1 MKVFLESGSSATP
14 SRLKAVSSPKNK
26 INMEDLAVEVCG
38 ENGALYKGYI
48 VDVFDDS
55 VLIHFEDEWQP
66 DSKFPY
72 SQVRLPPKAD
82 PKVEFTEN
90 MEVEVYSRANHQ
102 EAYGWWKSRIKM
114 MKGDFYVLEYVGW
127 DTTYTEIVSDDRLR
141 VKNTNPP
148 IDNTMF
154 VKFEIEVPEDVR
166 EYAKIDNA
174 HKEFQNSICASLIR
188 YVPEKGVLLVI
199 SRGETS
205 RRRAS
210 LLQDMHFRSLSQ
222 KVLLLKRTEE
232 AARQLESTKLAT
244 IGGKYKPMYQ
254 RVSNY
259 ETIRANSRFSDEFN
273 VREDLMGLAIGA
285 HGANIQQA
293 RKVDGITNIELEEN
307 SCTFKI
313 YGETDEAVKRAR
325 SMLEYSEESLQ
336 VPRALVGKVIGKN
349 GRIIQEIVDK
359 SGVRVKI
366 EGDNEPQPTIPREEG
381 QVPFVFVGTVESI
394 SNAKVLLKYHLAHLK
409 EVEQLR
415 QEKLEID
422 QQLRSIHGTAL
433 GSMQSLSM
441 GRRNDRG
448 YNSDM
453 DGGGRPGR
461 GSMRGRGGRGRG
473 GGPGGRQN
481 DRYNSGSST
490 ITDYVNNVDKRNHT
504 ANKPTGN
511 GRGGGRGG
519 GHASSNGRPPRGGG
533 GSGPPTNNRERPNKG
548 SRHQTPDTVDERVS
562 DLPPRHFGGPRG
574 RGGRRDNRRDDRR
587 RTTDDEE
594 TVLDSQ
600 EVSSVDRESVSSAEA
615 TSWSG
620 GRPQRRRRRR
630 GRQRSLSPPPQPVVS
645 KETTP
650 VNNGQTG
657 PAGGNGDHAIPNDN
671 GHNGGDAAPNP
682 GPAKSRGDPK
692 TRSNRPPPARRSDSK
707 PKETL
712 VNGTA
717 TA

>member
-1 MKVFLESGSSATP
+1 
-14 SRLKAVSSPKNK
+14 
-26 INMEDLAVEVCG
+26 MEDLAVEVCG
-38 ENGALYKGYI
+38 ENGALYKGYVI
-48 VDVFDDS
+48 DVFDDE

-66 DSKFPY
+66 DSKFHF
-72 SQVRLPPKAD
+72 SQVRLPPKPD

-90 MEVEVYSRANHQ
+90 MEVEVYSRSNNQ
-102 EAYGWWKSRIKM
+102 EAHGWWKSRIKM

-127 DTTYTEIVSDDRLR
+127 DTTYTEIVSNDRLR
-141 VKNTNPP
+141 LKNNNPP
-148 IDNTMF
+148 IERSTF
-154 VKFEIEVPEDVR
+154 HKFEIEVPEDVR
-166 EYAKIDNA
+166 EYAKIENA
-174 HKEFQNSICASLIR
+174 HKEFQKAIGAGYISYNAD
-188 YVPEKGVLLVI
+188 KGVLVVI
-199 SRGETS
+199 SKCESS

-244 IGGKYKPMYQ
+244 IGGY
-254 RVSNY
+254 
-259 ETIRANSRFSDEFN
+259 SDEFI

-313 YGETDEAVKRAR
+313 YGETDEAVKKAR

-359 SGVRVKI
+359 SGVVRVKI

-394 SNAKVLLKYHLAHLK
+394 SNAKVLLQYHLAHLK

-422 QQLRSIHGTAL
+422 QQLRSIHGSSL

-448 YNSDM
+448 YSSDM
-453 DGGGRPGR
+453 DGGNRTGRG

-473 GGPGGRQN
+473 GPRG
-481 DRYNSGSST
+481 DRYNSG
-490 ITDYVNNVDKRNHT
+490 R
-504 ANKPTGN
+504 
-511 GRGGGRGG
+511 
-519 GHASSNGRPPRGGG
+519 
-533 GSGPPTNNRERPNKG
+533 
-548 SRHQTPDTVDERVS
+548 SRHQTPDTADERVS
-562 DLPPRHFGGPRG
+562 DLPPRYYPRG
-574 RGGRRDNRRDDRR
+574 GRGRRDNRRDDRR

-600 EVSSVDRESVSSAEA
+600 DVSSADRESVSSVEA
-615 TSWSG
+615 ASWSG
-620 GRPQRRRRRR
+620 GGSQRRRRRR
-630 GRQRSLSPPPQPVVS
+630 GRQRSRTPSQPVS
-645 KETTP
+645 DQ
-650 VNNGQTG
+650 VNNHMGTG
-657 PAGGNGDHAIPNDN
+657 NPESTSQIDNN
-671 GHNGGDAAPNP
+671 GHSDNSTKPQRDG
-682 GPAKSRGDPK
+682 KSRP
-692 TRSNRPPPARRSDSK
+692 NRPPPSRRNDAK
-707 PKETL
+707 PKEAL
-712 VNGTA
+712 VNGT
-717 TA
+717 TT

>member
-26 INMEDLAVEVCG
+26 TNMEDLAVEVCG
-38 ENGALYKGYI
+38 ENGALYKGYV
-48 VDVFDDS
+48 VDVFEDS

-66 DSKFPY
+66 DSKFPF
-72 SQVRLPPKAD
+72 SQVRLPPKPD

-141 VKNTNPP
+141 VKNSNPP
-148 IDNTMF
+148 IDSSMF

-166 EYAKIDNA
+166 EYAKIENA
-174 HKEFQNSICASLIR
+174 HKEFQNAIGASLIR
-188 YVPEKGVLLVI
+188 YVPEKGVLVVI
-199 SRGETS
+199 SRNESS
-205 RRRAS
+205 RRCAR
-210 LLQDMHFRSLSQ
+210 LVQDMHFRSLSQ

-259 ETIRANSRFSDEFN
+259 ETISRFSDEFN

-313 YGETDEAVKRAR
+313 YGETDEAVKKAR

-359 SGVRVKI
+359 SGVVRVKI

-422 QQLRSIHGTAL
+422 QQLRSIHGNAL

-441 GRRNDRG
+441 SRRNDRG

-473 GGPGGRQN
+473 GGGPGGRQN
-481 DRYNSGSST
+481 DRYNSGTST
-490 ITDYVNNVDKRNHT
+490 ITDYVNNVDKRNNA
-504 ANKPTGN
+504 ANKPMGN
-511 GRGGGRGG
+511 GRGGGRGGGGG

-533 GSGPPTNNRERPNKG
+533 GPPTNNRERPNKG
-548 SRHQTPDTVDERVS
+548 SRHQTPETADERVS

-574 RGGRRDNRRDDRR
+574 RGARRDNRRDERR

-594 TVLDSQ
+594 TVLDLT
-600 EVSSVDRESVSSAEA
+600 EVSSVDRESISSAEA
-615 TSWSG
+615 TWSG
-620 GRPQRRRRRR
+620 GRSQRRRRRR
-630 GRQRSLSPPPQPVVS
+630 GRQRSLTPVIND
-645 KETTP
+645 TT
-650 VNNGQTG
+650 VNNGQAG
-657 PAGGNGDHAIPNDN
+657 PAGDVVPNDS
-671 GHNGGDAAPNP
+671 HMTDGGANQKPR
-682 GPAKSRGDPK
+682 GGGDPK
-692 TRSNRPPPARRSDSK
+692 NRSNRPPPARRNNEPK
-707 PKETL
+707 PKEAL
-712 VNGTA
+712 VNGT

>member
-1 MKVFLESGSSATP
+1 
-14 SRLKAVSSPKNK
+14 
-26 INMEDLAVEVCG
+26 MEDLAVEVCG
-38 ENGALYKGYI
+38 ENGALYKGYVI
-48 VDVFDDS
+48 DVFDDE

-66 DSKFPY
+66 DSKFHF
-72 SQVRLPPKAD
+72 SQVRLPPKPD

-90 MEVEVYSRANHQ
+90 MEVEVYSRSNNQ
-102 EAYGWWKSRIKM
+102 EAHGWWKSRIKM

-127 DTTYTEIVSDDRLR
+127 DTTYTEIVSNDRLR
-141 VKNTNPP
+141 LKNNNPP
-148 IDNTMF
+148 IERSTF
-154 VKFEIEVPEDVR
+154 HKFEIEVPEDVR
-166 EYAKIDNA
+166 EYAKIENA
-174 HKEFQNSICASLIR
+174 HKEFQKAIGAGYISYNAD
-188 YVPEKGVLLVI
+188 KGVLVVI
-199 SRGETS
+199 SKCESS

-244 IGGKYKPMYQ
+244 IGGY
-254 RVSNY
+254 
-259 ETIRANSRFSDEFN
+259 SDEFI

-313 YGETDEAVKRAR
+313 YGETDEAVKKAR

-359 SGVRVKI
+359 SGVVRVKI

-394 SNAKVLLKYHLAHLK
+394 SNAKVLLQYHLAHLK

-422 QQLRSIHGTAL
+422 QQLRSIHGSSL

-448 YNSDM
+448 YSSDM
-453 DGGGRPGR
+453 DGGNRTGRG

-473 GGPGGRQN
+473 GPRG
-481 DRYNSGSST
+481 DRYNSG
-490 ITDYVNNVDKRNHT
+490 R
-504 ANKPTGN
+504 
-511 GRGGGRGG
+511 
-519 GHASSNGRPPRGGG
+519 
-533 GSGPPTNNRERPNKG
+533 
-548 SRHQTPDTVDERVS
+548 SRHQTPDTADERVS
-562 DLPPRHFGGPRG
+562 DLPPRYYPRG
-574 RGGRRDNRRDDRR
+574 GRGRRDNRRDDRR

-600 EVSSVDRESVSSAEA
+600 DVSSADRVNNHMGTGNPES
-615 TSWSG
+615 TSQIDNNGHSDNSTK
-620 GRPQRRRRRR
+620 PQRD
-630 GRQRSLSPPPQPVVS
+630 G
-645 KETTP
+645 
-650 VNNGQTG
+650 
-657 PAGGNGDHAIPNDN
+657 
-671 GHNGGDAAPNP
+671 
-682 GPAKSRGDPK
+682 KSRP
-692 TRSNRPPPARRSDSK
+692 NRPPPSRRNDAK
-707 PKETL
+707 PKEAL
-712 VNGTA
+712 VNGT
-717 TA
+717 TT

>member
-244 IGGKYKPMYQ
+244 IGG
-254 RVSNY
+254 
-259 ETIRANSRFSDEFN
+259 FSDEFN

-359 SGVRVKI
+359 SGVVRVKI

-481 DRYNSGSST
+481 DRYNS
-490 ITDYVNNVDKRNHT
+490 
-504 ANKPTGN
+504 
-511 GRGGGRGG
+511 
-519 GHASSNGRPPRGGG
+519 
-533 GSGPPTNNRERPNKG
+533 G

>member
-1 MKVFLESGSSATP
+1 MRPCRPSVAPPLCPSASTNRTSPIRSVSSRFSVYQSGSSATP

-244 IGGKYKPMYQ
+244 IGG
-254 RVSNY
+254 
-259 ETIRANSRFSDEFN
+259 FSDEFN

-359 SGVRVKI
+359 SGVVRVKI

-600 EVSSVDRESVSSAEA
+600 EVSSVDR
-615 TSWSG
+615 
-620 GRPQRRRRRR
+620 
-630 GRQRSLSPPPQPVVS
+630 
-645 KETTP
+645 

-671 GHNGGDAAPNP
+671 GHNGGDTAPNP

>member
-1 MKVFLESGSSATP
+1 
-14 SRLKAVSSPKNK
+14 
-26 INMEDLAVEVCG
+26 MEDLAVEVCG
-38 ENGALYKGYI
+38 ENGALYKGYVI
-48 VDVFDDS
+48 DVFDDE

-66 DSKFPY
+66 DSKFHF
-72 SQVRLPPKAD
+72 SQVRLPPKPD

-90 MEVEVYSRANHQ
+90 MEVEVYSRSNNQ
-102 EAYGWWKSRIKM
+102 EAHGWWKSRIKM

-127 DTTYTEIVSDDRLR
+127 DTTYTEIVSNDRLR
-141 VKNTNPP
+141 LKNNNPP
-148 IDNTMF
+148 IERSTF
-154 VKFEIEVPEDVR
+154 HKFEIEVPEDVR
-166 EYAKIDNA
+166 EYAKIENA
-174 HKEFQNSICASLIR
+174 HKEFQKAIGAGYISYNAD
-188 YVPEKGVLLVI
+188 KGVLVVI
-199 SRGETS
+199 SKCESS

-244 IGGKYKPMYQ
+244 IGGY
-254 RVSNY
+254 
-259 ETIRANSRFSDEFN
+259 SDEFI

-313 YGETDEAVKRAR
+313 YGETDEAVKKAR

-394 SNAKVLLKYHLAHLK
+394 SNAKVLLQYHLAHLK

-422 QQLRSIHGTAL
+422 QQLRSIHGSSL

-448 YNSDM
+448 YSSDM
-453 DGGGRPGR
+453 DGGNRTGRG

-473 GGPGGRQN
+473 GPRG
-481 DRYNSGSST
+481 DRYNSG
-490 ITDYVNNVDKRNHT
+490 R
-504 ANKPTGN
+504 
-511 GRGGGRGG
+511 
-519 GHASSNGRPPRGGG
+519 
-533 GSGPPTNNRERPNKG
+533 
-548 SRHQTPDTVDERVS
+548 SRHQTPDTADERVS
-562 DLPPRHFGGPRG
+562 DLPPRYYPRG
-574 RGGRRDNRRDDRR
+574 GRGRRDNRRDDRR

-600 EVSSVDRESVSSAEA
+600 DVSSADRESVSSVEA
-615 TSWSG
+615 ASWSG
-620 GRPQRRRRRR
+620 GGSQRRRRRR
-630 GRQRSLSPPPQPVVS
+630 GRQRSRTPSQPVS
-645 KETTP
+645 DQ
-650 VNNGQTG
+650 VNNHMGTG
-657 PAGGNGDHAIPNDN
+657 NPESTSQIDNN
-671 GHNGGDAAPNP
+671 GHSDNSTKPQRDG
-682 GPAKSRGDPK
+682 KSRP
-692 TRSNRPPPARRSDSK
+692 NRPPPSRRNDAK
-707 PKETL
+707 PKEAL
-712 VNGTA
+712 VNGT
-717 TA
+717 TT

>member
-1 MKVFLESGSSATP
+1 
-14 SRLKAVSSPKNK
+14 
-26 INMEDLAVEVCG
+26 
-38 ENGALYKGYI
+38 
-48 VDVFDDS
+48 
-55 VLIHFEDEWQP
+55 
-66 DSKFPY
+66 
-72 SQVRLPPKAD
+72 VRLPPKAD

-244 IGGKYKPMYQ
+244 IGG
-254 RVSNY
+254 
-259 ETIRANSRFSDEFN
+259 FSDEFN

-359 SGVRVKI
+359 SGVVR
-366 EGDNEPQPTIPREEG
+366 
-381 QVPFVFVGTVESI
+381 
-394 SNAKVLLKYHLAHLK
+394 
-409 EVEQLR
+409 
-415 QEKLEID
+415 
-422 QQLRSIHGTAL
+422 
-433 GSMQSLSM
+433 MQS
-441 GRRNDRG
+441 R
-448 YNSDM
+448 
-453 DGGGRPGR
+453 
-461 GSMRGRGGRGRG
+461 
-473 GGPGGRQN
+473 
-481 DRYNSGSST
+481 
-490 ITDYVNNVDKRNHT
+490 VNT
-504 ANKPTGN
+504 F
-511 GRGGGRGG
+511 
-519 GHASSNGRPPRGGG
+519 
-533 GSGPPTNNRERPNKG
+533 
-548 SRHQTPDTVDERVS
+548 
-562 DLPPRHFGGPRG
+562 LM
-574 RGGRRDNRRDDRR
+574 
-587 RTTDDEE
+587 
-594 TVLDSQ
+594 
-600 EVSSVDRESVSSAEA
+600 
-615 TSWSG
+615 
-620 GRPQRRRRRR
+620 
-630 GRQRSLSPPPQPVVS
+630 
-645 KETTP
+645 
-650 VNNGQTG
+650 
-657 PAGGNGDHAIPNDN
+657 
-671 GHNGGDAAPNP
+671 
-682 GPAKSRGDPK
+682 
-692 TRSNRPPPARRSDSK
+692 
-707 PKETL
+707 
-712 VNGTA
+712 
-717 TA
+717 

>member
-359 SGVRVKI
+359 SGVVRVKI

-481 DRYNSGSST
+481 DRYNS
-490 ITDYVNNVDKRNHT
+490 
-504 ANKPTGN
+504 
-511 GRGGGRGG
+511 
-519 GHASSNGRPPRGGG
+519 
-533 GSGPPTNNRERPNKG
+533 G

>member
-48 VDVFDDS
+48 VDVFEDS

-72 SQVRLPPKAD
+72 SQVRLPPKPD

-148 IDNTMF
+148 IDSSMF

-174 HKEFQNSICASLIR
+174 HKEFQNAIGASLIR

-199 SRGETS
+199 SRNESS
-205 RRRAS
+205 RRCAR

-244 IGGKYKPMYQ
+244 IGG
-254 RVSNY
+254 
-259 ETIRANSRFSDEFN
+259 FSDEFN

-473 GGPGGRQN
+473 GGGPGGRQN
-481 DRYNSGSST
+481 DRYNSGST
-490 ITDYVNNVDKRNHT
+490 ITDYVNNVDKRNNT
-504 ANKPTGN
+504 ANKPMGN
-511 GRGGGRGG
+511 GRGGGRGGSAGGG
-519 GHASSNGRPPRGGG
+519 GHASSNGRPPRGATA
-533 GSGPPTNNRERPNKG
+533 SNRERPNKG
-548 SRHQTPDTVDERVS
+548 SRHQTPETSDERVS

-574 RGGRRDNRRDDRR
+574 GRGARRDVRRDDRR

-594 TVLDSQ
+594 TVLDSH
-600 EVSSVDRESVSSAEA
+600 EVSSVDRESISSAEA

-620 GRPQRRRRRR
+620 GRSQRRRRRR
-630 GRQRSLSPPPQPVVS
+630 GRQRSLTPSSQPVVS
-645 KETTP
+645 DEANT
-650 VNNGQTG
+650 VNNGQAG
-657 PAGGNGDHAIPNDN
+657 PAGGNGDHVIPNDN
-671 GHNGGDAAPNP
+671 HNVDAAATQ
-682 GPAKSRGDPK
+682 GPPKSRGDPK
-692 TRSNRPPPARRSDSK
+692 NRSNRPPPARRNDSSK

-712 VNGTA
+712 VNGT